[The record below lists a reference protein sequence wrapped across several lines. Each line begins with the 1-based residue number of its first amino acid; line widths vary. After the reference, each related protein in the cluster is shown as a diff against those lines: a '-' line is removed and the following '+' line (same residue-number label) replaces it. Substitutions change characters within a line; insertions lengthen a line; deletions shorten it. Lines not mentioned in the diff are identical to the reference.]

1 MRDLI
6 NKYERYLTS
15 IGKRKNTISA
25 YVTDV
30 SMYLKFLELNK
41 FEINEDGYALT
52 AYIQYL
58 TQCKKSTSSIQR
70 TIIALRNFYN
80 FLVAEEV
87 IDKVPTFNAQRDK
100 VERKKPIILSIDEVT
115 KIMNCAN
122 SSTDKGV
129 RDKAL
134 LELMYATGMKVS
146 ELISLDVN
154 DVDLDLSY
162 VKCKDNK
169 GYERLIPIG
178 SQAKESL
185 KKYIEIRRYLNRDN
199 NKLFVNMNGDPITR
213 QGVWMIVKEC
223 SASAGIQKEV
233 NLNTFRHSFAV
244 HLLQNGAN
252 AKVVQELLG
261 NQVMTYIDIYYDII
275 NKEKINSIYKK
286 THPRA

>member
-1 MRDLI
+1 MRDLL

-41 FEINEDGYALT
+41 FEINEDGYSLT
-52 AYIQYL
+52 AYVQYL

-87 IDKVPTFNAQRDK
+87 IAKVPAFNAQRDK

-122 SSTDKGV
+122 SNTDKGL

>member
-1 MRDLI
+1 MRDLL

-52 AYIQYL
+52 AYVQYL

-87 IDKVPTFNAQRDK
+87 ISKVPAFNAQRDK

-122 SSTDKGV
+122 SNTDKGL

>member
-1 MRDLI
+1 MSDLI
-6 NKYERYLTS
+6 NKYEKYLNS

-30 SMYLKFLELNK
+30 SMYVKFMEINKYELN
-41 FEINEDGYALT
+41 EEGYALT

-70 TIIALRNFYN
+70 TIIALRNFYS
-80 FLVAEEV
+80 FLVAEHV
-87 IDKVPTFNAQRDK
+87 ISTVPPFNAQRDK
-100 VERKKPIILSIDEVT
+100 VERKKPTILSIDEVT
-115 KIMNCAN
+115 KIMNSAN
-122 SSTDKGV
+122 LNTEKGR

-146 ELISLDVN
+146 ELISLDIN
-154 DVDLDLSY
+154 DVDLELSY

-169 GYERLIPIG
+169 GYERIIPIG
-178 SQAKESL
+178 REARESL
-185 KKYIEIRRYLNRDN
+185 KKYIEVRKAISKDN
-199 NKLFVNMNGDPITR
+199 DKLFLNMNGDPITR

-223 SASAGIQKEV
+223 SASAGIKKDI

-261 NQVMTYIDIYYDII
+261 NQVMTYIDIYYEII
-275 NKEKINSIYKK
+275 NKEKINSIYKN

>member
-1 MRDLI
+1 MRDLLL
-6 NKYERYLTS
+6 KYENYLNS

-30 SMYLKFLELNK
+30 SMYLKFIEANK
-41 FEINEDGYALT
+41 YEINEEGYSLT
-52 AYIQYL
+52 AYVQYL

-70 TIIALRNFYN
+70 TIIALRNFYS
-80 FLVAEEV
+80 FLVAENV
-87 IDKVPTFNAQRDK
+87 IAKVPPFNAQRDK
-100 VERKKPIILSIDEVT
+100 VERKKPIILSVDEIT
-115 KIMNCAN
+115 KIMN
-122 SSTDKGV
+122 STTSTTDKGL

-146 ELISLDVN
+146 ELISLDLE
-154 DVDLDLSY
+154 DVDLELCY

-178 SQAKESL
+178 REAKESL
-185 KKYIEIRRYLNRDN
+185 KRYIEVRKYISRDN
-199 NKLFVNMNGDPITR
+199 DKLFINMNGDPITR

-223 SASAGIQKEV
+223 SASAGIKKEV